1 MPTRTIDQGFRDFL
15 QTLTPT
21 AGESTAAKNH
31 RASIE
36 TCLKSNFNMPRFFRT
51 GSFGNGTSISGYSDV
66 DYFAEIPTS
75 KLKKNST
82 NTLRE
87 VRDALDKRFPNTGV
101 RVSCP
106 AVLVPF
112 GTDAKESTEVTP
124 ADYIEDT
131 EEDGYKVYEIPDCSA
146 SWMRSSPDA
155 HNAYVREVNEDLNN
169 KVKPLIRFIKAWK
182 YYRNVPISSF
192 YLELRIA
199 KYAEGESSIV
209 YDIDVK
215 GVFSHLDSI
224 DLARMQDPMEISGYI
239 SPCST
244 QAQLDDAKSKLATAL
259 TRAQKARDA
268 EVRGDTKEAFDWW
281 DLLYDGNFPSY
292 YK

>member
-1 MPTRTIDQGFRDFL
+1 MPTRTVAQGFTDFL
-15 QTLTPT
+15 RTLTPT
-21 AGESTAAKNH
+21 TRESQAAKNH
-31 RASIE
+31 RASIK
-36 TCLKSNFNMPRFFRT
+36 TCLESNFNMTRFFRT
-51 GSFGNGTSISGYSDV
+51 GSFGNGTSISGHSDV
-66 DYFAEIPTS
+66 DYFAEVPTS
-75 KLKKNST
+75 KLKANST
-82 NTLRE
+82 STLRE

-101 RVSCP
+101 RVNCP
-106 AVLVPF
+106 AVVIPF

-124 ADYIEDT
+124 ADYIRDT
-131 EEDGYKVYEIPDCSA
+131 EEDGYRVYEIPDCSDG
-146 SWMRSSPDA
+146 WMLSSPSA
-155 HNAYVREVNEDLNN
+155 HNAYVRKVNEDLND

-192 YLELRIA
+192 YLELRVA

-224 DLARMQDPMEISGYI
+224 DLVRMQDPMGISGYI

-244 QAQLDDAKSKLATAL
+244 QTQLDDAKSKLATAL

-268 EVRGDTKEAFDWW
+268 EARGDTKDAFCWW
-281 DLLYDGNFPSY
+281 NLLYNEQFPSY
-292 YK
+292 YY